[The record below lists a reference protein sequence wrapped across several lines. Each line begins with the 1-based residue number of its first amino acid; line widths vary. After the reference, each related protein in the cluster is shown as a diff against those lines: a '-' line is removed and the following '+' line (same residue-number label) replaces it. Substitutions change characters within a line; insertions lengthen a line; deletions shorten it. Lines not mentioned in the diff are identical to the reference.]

1 MKCFGAIVAS
11 VAFTSICDGM
21 YHFKKVLASSFVN
34 SFVAHQLILPRDA
47 SPEILAAEVLA
58 VPMAAVKR
66 ALPDSPTGGYTPG
79 AVDCPATRPTIREA
93 SALSPNETSWLEL
106 RRNNTIEPMISFL
119 ERMNIS
125 GFDATSYIN
134 KVSGNASTLPNIG
147 IAISGGGYRALM
159 NGAGFLAAA
168 DNRTSNSTNTGQI
181 GGLLQA
187 TTYLAGLSGGGWLV
201 GSIYTNNFSSVE
213 ALRDGY
219 KVWNFDNSI
228 FEGPN
233 EDGIQILSTA
243 DYYSTIVS
251 EVAGKANA
259 PLNFNT
265 SITDYWGRAL
275 SFQLVNATDG
285 GPAYTFSSI
294 ALQDNFANGE
304 IPMPFL
310 IADGRSPYTEIVS
323 LNSTVYEFNP
333 FELGSWDPTT
343 YAFAPLR
350 YIGSNFSAG
359 VIPDGQQC
367 VRGFDQVGYVMG
379 TSSTLFNQFLIQA
392 NSSGL
397 PTAVLSIF
405 ENILEHI
412 GFINNDIAQYQPN
425 PFYGYNNDTNR
436 DAQSTQLD
444 LVDGGED
451 GQNIPLYPLIQPIRN
466 VDVIFAIDSS
476 ADTTYYWPNGTS
488 LVATYERSLNDTIGN
503 GTVFPSVPGQNTFVN
518 LGLNKRPSFFGC
530 DPTNSTGQTP
540 LVVYIPNAPYIYH
553 SNVSTFDPEYTHEER
568 NLIIQNGY
576 DVATM
581 GNGTID
587 SEWPTCV
594 ACAVISRSLYKT
606 NTTVPDACTTCFERY
621 CWNGTL
627 DESEIAY
634 DPDYIVATATS
645 SGVALQGSKFM
656 SFVVAATAAVL
667 VVFA

>member
-1 MKCFGAIVAS
+1 MKGFGAIVAS
-11 VAFTSICDGM
+11 VALSSLCD
-21 YHFKKVLASSFVN
+21 AR
-34 SFVAHQLILPRDA
+34 QLVVPREQ
-47 SPEILAAEVLA
+47 SPKIIAAEVLA
-58 VPMAAVKR
+58 APMVAVKR
-66 ALPDSPTGGYTPG
+66 ALPDSPTGSYTPG
-79 AVDCPATRPTIREA
+79 AVDCPSTRPRIREA
-93 SALSPNETSWLEL
+93 SELSANETSWLEL
-106 RRNNTIEPMISFL
+106 RRNNTIQPMISFL

-125 GFDATSYIN
+125 GFDATAYIN

-159 NGAGFLAAA
+159 NGAGFVAAA

-201 GSIYTNNFSSVE
+201 GSIYTNNFSTVE
-213 ALRDGY
+213 SLRDGSN
-219 KVWNFDNSI
+219 VWNFDNSI

-233 EDGIQILSTA
+233 DDGLQILSTA
-243 DYYSTIVS
+243 DYYSTIESQVK
-251 EVAGKANA
+251 GKANA
-259 PLNFNT
+259 GLDFNT

-294 ALQDNFANGE
+294 ALEDNFANGD

-310 IADGRSPYTEIVS
+310 VADGRSPYTEIVS

-333 FELGSWDPTT
+333 FELGSWDPST

-350 YIGSNFSAG
+350 YIGSNFTG
-359 VIPDGQQC
+359 GTIPNGQQC

-397 PTAVLSIF
+397 PTIITNAFST
-405 ENILEHI
+405 ILDKI
-412 GFINNDIAQYQPN
+412 GFTNNDIAQYQPN
-425 PFYGYNNDTNR
+425 PFYGFNNDTNR
-436 DAQSTQLD
+436 NAQSTQLD

-451 GQNIPLYPLIQPIRN
+451 GQNIPLYPLIQPIRG

-476 ADTTYYWPNGTS
+476 ADTTYGWPNGTS

-503 GTVFPSVPGQNTFVN
+503 GTVFPAVPGQNTFVN

-530 DPTNSTGQTP
+530 DASNSTGPTP
-540 LVVYIPNAPYIYH
+540 LVVYIPNAPYITH
-553 SNVSTFDPEYTHEER
+553 SNVSTFDPSYNNTQR
-568 NLIIQNGY
+568 NLIIENGY

-581 GNGTID
+581 GNSTLD
-587 SEWPTCV
+587 PEWPTCV
-594 ACAVISRSLYKT
+594 ACAIISRSLTKT
-606 NTTVPDACTTCFERY
+606 NTSVPDACTTCFNRY
-621 CWNGTL
+621 CWNGTVDTSDVTYAPNYIL
-627 DESEIAY
+627 GEISA
-634 DPDYIVATATS
+634 
-645 SGVALQGSKFM
+645 GVAVGGSKFM
-656 SFVVAATAAVL
+656 SIVAAATVAAFVA
-667 VVFA
+667 FA

>member
-1 MKCFGAIVAS
+1 MLASDLIDSIVAR
-11 VAFTSICDGM
+11 
-21 YHFKKVLASSFVN
+21 
-34 SFVAHQLILPRDA
+34 QLVVPREQ
-47 SPEILAAEVLA
+47 SPKIIAAEVLA
-58 VPMAAVKR
+58 APMVAVKR
-66 ALPDSPTGGYTPG
+66 ALPDSPTGSYTPG
-79 AVDCPATRPTIREA
+79 AVDCPSTRPRIREA
-93 SALSPNETSWLEL
+93 SELSANETSWLEL
-106 RRNNTIEPMISFL
+106 RRNNTIQPMISFL

-125 GFDATSYIN
+125 GFDATAYIN

-159 NGAGFLAAA
+159 NGAGFVAAA

-201 GSIYTNNFSSVE
+201 GSIYTNNFSTVE
-213 ALRDGY
+213 SLRDGSN
-219 KVWNFDNSI
+219 VWNFDNSI

-233 EDGIQILSTA
+233 DDGLQILSTA
-243 DYYSTIVS
+243 DYYSTIESQVK
-251 EVAGKANA
+251 GKANA
-259 PLNFNT
+259 GLDFNT

-294 ALQDNFANGE
+294 ALEDNFANGD

-310 IADGRSPYTEIVS
+310 VADGRSPYTEIVS

-333 FELGSWDPTT
+333 FELGSWDPST

-350 YIGSNFSAG
+350 YIGSNFTG
-359 VIPDGQQC
+359 GTIPNGQQC

-397 PTAVLSIF
+397 PTIITNAFST
-405 ENILEHI
+405 ILDKI
-412 GFINNDIAQYQPN
+412 GFTNNDIAQYQPN
-425 PFYGYNNDTNR
+425 PFYGFNNDTNR
-436 DAQSTQLD
+436 NAQSTQLD

-451 GQNIPLYPLIQPIRN
+451 GQNIPLYPLIQPIRG

-476 ADTTYYWPNGTS
+476 ADTTYGWPNGTS

-503 GTVFPSVPGQNTFVN
+503 GTVFPAVPGQNTFVN

-530 DPTNSTGQTP
+530 DASNSTGPTP
-540 LVVYIPNAPYIYH
+540 LVVYIPNAPYITH
-553 SNVSTFDPEYTHEER
+553 SNVSTFDPSYNNTQR
-568 NLIIQNGY
+568 NLIIENGY

-581 GNGTID
+581 GNSTLD
-587 SEWPTCV
+587 PEWPTCV
-594 ACAVISRSLYKT
+594 ACAIISRSLTKT
-606 NTTVPDACTTCFERY
+606 NTSVPDACTTCFNRY
-621 CWNGTL
+621 CWNGTVDTSDVTYAPNYIL
-627 DESEIAY
+627 GEISA
-634 DPDYIVATATS
+634 
-645 SGVALQGSKFM
+645 GVAVGGSKFM
-656 SFVVAATAAVL
+656 SIVAAATVAAFVA
-667 VVFA
+667 FA